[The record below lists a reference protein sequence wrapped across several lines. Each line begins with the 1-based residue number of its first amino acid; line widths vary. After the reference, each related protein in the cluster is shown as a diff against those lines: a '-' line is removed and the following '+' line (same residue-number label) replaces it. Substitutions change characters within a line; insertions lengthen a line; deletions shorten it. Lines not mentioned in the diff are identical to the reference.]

1 MVLAPRDISGR
12 STGSQNPGQFD
23 EHEERAFAGI
33 GYDAL
38 LSSTAGWGGSVKPEP
53 DTDRPNPDSTTPFE
67 FDNDEHYAAFADA
80 CDQEESLHTE
90 MQGAVMLRG
99 PGASLVELRGTFVRT
114 GTPGVRE
121 NGSGRVGAPEG
132 VWRPSMTEEDR

>member
-38 LSSTAGWGGSVKPEP
+38 LSSTAGWGGSVKPE
-53 DTDRPNPDSTTPFE
+53 S
-67 FDNDEHYAAFADA
+67 
-80 CDQEESLHTE
+80 
-90 MQGAVMLRG
+90 
-99 PGASLVELRGTFVRT
+99 
-114 GTPGVRE
+114 
-121 NGSGRVGAPEG
+121 
-132 VWRPSMTEEDR
+132 